1 MTMAII
7 NLMGIVK
14 DLLDIIMSVL
24 TIMLCKAFDTRIFTK
39 IAKFVRK
46 YNIIVK
52 FVVIVSA
59 INVTTMAMI
68 EVVHYIVNDI
78 PWYLVF

>member
-39 IAKFVRK
+39 ISKFVRK

-68 EVVHYIVNDI
+68 EVVHWIVNDI